1 MLVAG
6 TWFSFVNP
14 MGLPTINQPVVG
26 RVCVRP
32 ATGIFAIPQKSLK
45 RVARWEH
52 FPAAHQIR
60 ELSIG
65 LFG

>member
-32 ATGIFAIPQKSLK
+32 ATGIFVSA
-45 RVARWEH
+45 
-52 FPAAHQIR
+52 PALG
-60 ELSIG
+60 E
-65 LFG
+65 

>member
-26 RVCVRP
+26 RVGARP
-32 ATGIFAIPQKSLK
+32 ATGIFVDAPALVLSKPQ
-45 RVARWEH
+45 
-52 FPAAHQIR
+52 
-60 ELSIG
+60 
-65 LFG
+65 